1 MGNKVSNLSTTLL
14 FLQGGFKK
22 QDKLKHQHLQVSFV
36 LLVHRCSGIAPSPA
50 AVTGPAVHTSDEQDE
65 TDSPTHQQS
74 CQHGKEA
81 AGVISPFPKAAG
93 DQPDIKNPLHLYLN
107 AYGFE
112 TAKKPRFRQQFL
124 VEHLLRNFSSAP
136 QHSTYKRL

>member
-65 TDSPTHQQS
+65 TETHPRTSRAASTVRRRQESFPPSPRLLGTS
-74 CQHGKEA
+74 LTLRT
-81 AGVISPFPKAAG
+81 PF
-93 DQPDIKNPLHLYLN
+93 
-107 AYGFE
+107 
-112 TAKKPRFRQQFL
+112 TC
-124 VEHLLRNFSSAP
+124 
-136 QHSTYKRL
+136 T